1 MKKIFTNL
9 LALLVFLLC
18 SAALLAQTGVGKMSG
33 KVIDADTK
41 EPLIG
46 ANIILF

>member
-1 MKKIFTNL
+1 MKKISTNL
-9 LALLVFLLC
+9 LAFLVFLLA
-18 SAALLAQTGVGKMSG
+18 STALFAQTGVGKMSG
-33 KVIDADTK
+33 KVLDADTK

>member
-9 LALLVFLLC
+9 LALLVFLLY
-18 SAALLAQTGVGKMSG
+18 SNALLAQTGVGKMSG